1 MSCFLSEYREIRKEK
16 KSKIKVSQDESIF
29 WYNFFEDLSIKYE
42 VSMDL
47 FIDEHIYTYLNFT
60 VGGRFS
66 IDFMQVRNLISGAE
80 NGFWNKV
87 YSGPQLRLIW
97 ALLIF
102 SMQ

>member
-47 FIDEHIYTYLNFT
+47 FIDEQEHIYTYLNFT
-60 VGGRFS
+60 VGVRFS
-66 IDFMQVRNLISGAE
+66 IDCMQVRNLISGAE
-80 NGFWNKV
+80 NGF
-87 YSGPQLRLIW
+87 
-97 ALLIF
+97 
-102 SMQ
+102 